1 MEGVLVTQSGADRGG
16 WKGGCYLF
24 GSALDAAK
32 LQARQVDTLRPR
44 QRGCSIVGINDKS
57 YSTL

>member
-1 MEGVLVTQSGADRGG
+1 MESVLVTQSGADRGG
-16 WKGGCYLF
+16 WKGKCYVF

-44 QRGCSIVGINDKS
+44 QRDRVSVATAS
-57 YSTL
+57 